1 MNTLTALGIMALMV
15 FASGVTSAR
24 DIGSAEADKLRAAGS
39 IRPQAQLNATAL
51 ARHPG
56 ATITD
61 TDLDEEYGR
70 HVHQVELTDAEGI
83 DWDVDLDAATGQIL
97 KDHQDH

>member
-1 MNTLTALGIMALMV
+1 MNTLTALGTMALMV
-15 FASGVTSAR
+15 FASGVVSAR
-24 DIGSAEADKLRAAGS
+24 DIGPAEADKLRAAGN
-39 IRPQAQLNATAL
+39 IQPQALLNAAAL

-70 HVHQVELTDAEGI
+70 HVHQVELTDVEGI